1 MVVGGVWGAGVFGC
15 RRGAGGVFG
24 VGGVGVLG
32 GSFLGVFECC
42 CVSVG
47 FGIRL
52 VLGGF
57 RGLCAVA
64 FLVTSNVVVVV
75 SVSVFCVFALF
86 CGLVGRG
93 VGLGAW

>member
-1 MVVGGVWGAGVFGC
+1 VVVGGVWGAGVFGC
-15 RRGAGGVFG
+15 RRGVRVGWCGGVVPG
-24 VGGVGVLG
+24 RAGVLW

-57 RGLCAVA
+57 RGLC
-64 FLVTSNVVVVV
+64 TVVF
-75 SVSVFCVFALF
+75 S
-86 CGLVGRG
+86 
-93 VGLGAW
+93 